1 MRKWT
6 FLFGVVLL
14 GLIKPAVFG
23 DGFVAVTN
31 RIALSNESSQFV
43 RLRLQADSTL
53 SPAEPPAIVVSN
65 SVTAKV
71 TATITENGLDVA
83 LVSGPSDLEKT
94 IEGTEPLLLEDN
106 SQLQIDF
113 SPAYEDE
120 IVCFEFDVQV
130 KQIADT
136 IASEQNYLGTN
147 EVFQLRI
154 GEQERLAAINPYSAK
169 FDILKASS
177 GKVRFAGY
185 DCSGSPN
192 YTDTAKNSS
201 GTTEFDAASRY
212 HVKLSYS
219 TYRVYIDI
227 NDGELTTSFSSARQ
241 LLNDA
246 RLCARAGCAVRIEN
260 FHIYG
265 ETNSP
270 KVISEEF
277 QGYLAKKLLRG
288 YTDLDYNYDGVS
300 PKKLT
305 LLQSVRYGVNRN
317 SVRTCGLRFDAF
329 TDTRSIAIDYR
340 VEENGF
346 PAGWPTRFDV
356 FINGE
361 KQTASPTTVTTQ
373 KLKSYT
379 LNYTLPE
386 SAAANNRL
394 TVMFPPSVGF
404 AITDIRLDQG
414 SRAEPVELP
423 KKMLVIGDSITAG
436 AQCESPAPTFAAQ
449 VSMAYNMELLNIGVG
464 GSSFDYNKVVA
475 GDFKGFE
482 PDVILFAWGINSLFA
497 DQNSLSQEIPR
508 NIAAIQTKFPAA
520 KIVAMTPIWRH
531 RISNPEE
538 DQTELDYIEFLRSV
552 YNDYSEITR
561 IDCYDFVTHD
571 ASRYNSGDLLIH
583 PNTLGQ
589 TEYGTNLINA
599 MEATGEFPLPDPVD
613 WAVLADEALAP

>member
-1 MRKWT
+1 MRKRA
-6 FLFGVVLL
+6 FLFSVVLL
-14 GLIKPAVFG
+14 TLIESAVFG
-23 DGFVAVTN
+23 DGFIAVTN

-53 SPAEPPAIVVSN
+53 SPSEQPAIVVSN
-65 SVTAKV
+65 SVTEKV
-71 TATITENGLDVA
+71 TAAITESGLDA
-83 LVSGPSDLEKT
+83 TLVSGPSNLEKT
-94 IEGTEPLLLEDN
+94 IEGTQPLLLEDN

-113 SPAYEDE
+113 NPAYEDE

-130 KQIADT
+130 EKIANT

-147 EVFQLRI
+147 EVFQLRV
-154 GEQERLAAINPYSAK
+154 GEQERLAAVSPYSAK
-169 FDILKASS
+169 FNILKASA
-177 GKVRFAGY
+177 GKVSFTGY
-185 DCSGSPN
+185 DRSGSPN
-192 YTDTAKNSS
+192 YTDTAKSS
-201 GTTEFDAASRY
+201 FGGTEFDATGRY

-219 TYRVYIDI
+219 NYRVYIDV

-241 LLNDA
+241 MLNDA
-246 RLCARAGCAVRIEN
+246 RLCTRAGCAVRIEN

-265 ETNSP
+265 EKNSP
-270 KVISEEF
+270 KPISEEF
-277 QGYLAKKLLRG
+277 QGYLTKKLLRG

-317 SVRTCGLRFDAF
+317 SVRACGLRFDAF

-346 PAGWPTRFDV
+346 PAGWPTQFDV
-356 FINGE
+356 FINGK
-361 KQTASPTTVTTQ
+361 KQTAPPTVTTQ

-394 TVMFPPSVGF
+394 TVMFPPSVGL
-404 AITDIRLDQG
+404 AITDIRLDKG
-414 SRAEPVELP
+414 SRAKPVELP
-423 KKMLVIGDSITAG
+423 KKLLVIGDSITAG
-436 AQCESPAPTFAAQ
+436 AQCESPAATFAAQ

-497 DQNSLSQEIPR
+497 DRNSLSQEIPR

-531 RISNPEE
+531 RISNPDE
-538 DQTELDYIEFLRSV
+538 DQTELDYIEFLKTV

-571 ASRYNSGDLLIH
+571 ASRYNPGDLLIH

-589 TEYGTNLINA
+589 TEYGTNLISA
-599 MEATGEFPLPDPVD
+599 LEATGEFPLPDPVD
-613 WAVLADEALAP
+613 WAALADEALAQ